1 MIEEQDK
8 NQFVVAATAKLA
20 VIDTHFTN
28 MVAMKIFI
36 KTALMLYLKI

>member
-8 NQFVVAATAKLA
+8 NQFAVAATAKLA

-36 KTALMLYLKI
+36 KTVLMLYLKI